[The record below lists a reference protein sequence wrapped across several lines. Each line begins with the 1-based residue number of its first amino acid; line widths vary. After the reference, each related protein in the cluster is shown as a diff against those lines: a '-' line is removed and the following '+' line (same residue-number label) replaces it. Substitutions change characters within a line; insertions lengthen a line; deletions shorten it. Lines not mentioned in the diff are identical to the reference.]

1 MTIWLHNFV
10 GNSRRKGRLMRWAWL
25 LLVFGFVTL
34 TGTAQEKRPQQL
46 SATDRWV
53 LDDFEQGTGKWF
65 VESRRQKG
73 DTLIPLAQLELSR
86 LTPSE
91 TGRYAGLFLWR
102 QGQEGDTARFVFSLD
117 GAALSARKAM
127 GLTFVW
133 MGDGS
138 SATVTLTLVAERQ
151 GSERLFRLT
160 LPLPNEW
167 KTERLRWDAFR
178 DDDGT
183 PATVFVRYLTALRI
197 ERDGPFPPFF
207 FLLDD
212 LAVETPAPIA
222 SAITVRAVVDFGQEQ
237 GTTLL
242 RWGAHWDVAALALLR
257 DGTAR
262 KRIADLRLGIA
273 RIVNS
278 EWQQRDFESAIREV
292 FSWAQQ
298 VRRLGMVPLVT
309 LTPAKLEDLPTGAFQ
324 QQALVFAQRLA
335 EQVRLFEVFHR
346 PSEPPL
352 NLRPEVIAVY
362 FASLQEAL
370 KRLVPNAQIGGW
382 GEGAAWR
389 SRLTTLFAQS
399 PRPDFLTLHFYGS
412 HTASTSDEELMRAAR
427 ETVSA
432 DLPDQV
438 PLHRLDEW
446 LRRLYPPS
454 GIPLQVSE
462 CALNAAK
469 TKEGRPA
476 DGRVGTPF
484 QMAWLTTL
492 FASLAGKAEALVH
505 YRLVGTGWGLLDE
518 QGEPQPAYWAVW
530 ACNTYFP
537 TGTTLVAAASNYAP
551 CLLLAGKTA
560 TAGNVLLVNTAP
572 MSIEV
577 GLEAI
582 GVGQARSVRVRLLRE
597 RDAPT
602 YAEQKPD
609 SLVRVPLPPY
619 GVGVV
624 QFVW

>member
-1 MTIWLHNFV
+1 MLRWVWLFGVLFSLTLVALGQESNP
-10 GNSRRKGRLMRWAWL
+10 L
-25 LLVFGFVTL
+25 L
-34 TGTAQEKRPQQL
+34 APAR
-46 SATDRWV
+46 RWV
-53 LDDFEQGTGKWF
+53 LEDFEQGTGKWF
-65 VESRRQKG
+65 VEARRQRG
-73 DTLIPLAQLELSR
+73 DGLPLAQLELSR
-86 LTPSE
+86 LTPTE

-102 QGQEGDTARFVFSLD
+102 RAEEGDTVRFIFPLD
-117 GAALSARKAM
+117 GAALSARKAT

-133 MGDGS
+133 CGDGS
-138 SATVTLTLVAERQ
+138 TATVTFTLIAERQ
-151 GSERLFRLT
+151 GSERAFQAT

-167 KTERLRWDAFR
+167 KTERLSWDAFR
-178 DDDGT
+178 DAEGT

-197 ERDGPFPPFF
+197 EREGPFPPFF
-207 FLLDD
+207 FVLDD
-212 LAVETPAPIA
+212 LAAETPSPVP
-222 SAITVRAVVDFGQEQ
+222 SAVSVRAVVDFGQEQ

-242 RWGAHWDVAALALLR
+242 RWGAHWDAAALTLLR
-257 DGTAR
+257 NGTAR

-273 RIVNS
+273 RIVTN
-278 EWQQRDFESAIREV
+278 EWQQRDFESAVREA

-298 VRRLGMVPLVT
+298 VQRLDMVPMVT
-309 LTPAKLEDLPTGAFQ
+309 LTPSKPEDLPTGAFQ
-324 QQALVFAQRLA
+324 QQAQVFAQRLS

-352 NLRPEVIAVY
+352 NLRPEVIAIY
-362 FASLQEAL
+362 FASLQEAI
-370 KRLVPNAQIGGW
+370 KRTVPNAQVGGW

-412 HTASTSDEELMRAAR
+412 HTASTSNDELIRAAR

-438 PLHRLDEW
+438 PLNRLDEW

-454 GIPLQVSE
+454 GVPLIVSE
-462 CALNAAK
+462 CALNAAR
-469 TKEGRPA
+469 TKEGHPA
-476 DGRVGTPF
+476 DERVGTPF

-518 QGEPQPAYWAVW
+518 RGEPQPAYWAVW

-551 CLLLAGKTA
+551 CLLLAGRTA
-560 TAGNVLLVNTAP
+560 TAGNVLLINTAP
-572 MSIEV
+572 VGIEV
-577 GLEAI
+577 ALEAI
-582 GVGQARSVRVRLLRE
+582 VGKPVRSVRVRLLRE
-597 RDAPT
+597 REVPT
-602 YAEQKPD
+602 YAENKPE
-609 SLVRVPLPPY
+609 SLVRVVLPPY